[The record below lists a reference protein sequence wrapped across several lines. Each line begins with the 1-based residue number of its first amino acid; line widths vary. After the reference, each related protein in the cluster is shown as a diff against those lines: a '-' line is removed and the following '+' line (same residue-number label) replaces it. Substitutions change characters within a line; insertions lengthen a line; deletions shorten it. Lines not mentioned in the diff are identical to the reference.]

1 MKIHIGQKIKE
12 RAKEV
17 KVGTTE
23 LAKVINTTKQNV
35 YGIFKRES
43 VDTALLLQLC
53 KALNYDFFAEYINPA
68 LPPHTKNAEN
78 TSPGYS
84 REDDPEYNI
93 LKNQFMDLQ
102 EKYELVK
109 KVNILLEE
117 KNKK

>member
-1 MKIHIGQKIKE
+1 M
-12 RAKEV
+12 
-17 KVGTTE
+17 
-23 LAKVINTTKQNV
+23 
-35 YGIFKRES
+35 
-43 VDTALLLQLC
+43 
-53 KALNYDFFAEYINPA
+53 
-68 LPPHTKNAEN
+68 PPHTKNAEN